1 MVCFVFPFCGFY
13 ALHLYFCTNFARL
26 VSDPT
31 ACKLVMRID
40 TAAQMQLDS
49 GKISLV
55 GGLGLFNL
63 GKMFCVQCVL
73 IQEIPHCIE

>member
-1 MVCFVFPFCGFY
+1 
-13 ALHLYFCTNFARL
+13 
-26 VSDPT
+26 
-31 ACKLVMRID
+31 MRID

-63 GKMFCVQCVL
+63 GEMFCVQCVL
-73 IQEIPHCIE
+73 IQETPHCIE